1 MNREKTKQRC
11 TCKKK
16 KNILLAAPI
25 RIIDEFYDPVN
36 FNTSNTWEYLAD
48 AGEFQPDCNAV
59 ASDSHFT
66 LGAETV
72 PIYPESNAPDL
83 SLKRPVFPQDC
94 GVVTQKGTFNY

>member
-1 MNREKTKQRC
+1 MNKEKTRQRS
-11 TCKKK
+11 CKCVVVF
-16 KNILLAAPI
+16 LFPLAAAI
-25 RIIDEFYDPVN
+25 HIINEFYVK

-48 AGEFQPDCNAV
+48 AGEFQPDCDAA

-83 SLKRPVFPQDC
+83 SVKRPDFPQDC